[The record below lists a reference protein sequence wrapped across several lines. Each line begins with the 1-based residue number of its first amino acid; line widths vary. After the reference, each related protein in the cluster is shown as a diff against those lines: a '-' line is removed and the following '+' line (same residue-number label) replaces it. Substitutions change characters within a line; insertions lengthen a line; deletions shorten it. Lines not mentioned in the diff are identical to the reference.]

1 MSPSPPR
8 LTHPLW
14 WSGIFWRVPILLLT
28 SPFSKIT
35 LLSGDF
41 FLTTKENLENV
52 ETPEEDKIN
61 NPQSHHSDIITPGA
75 DSLLAFFFFFFCL

>member
-1 MSPSPPR
+1 MHS
-8 LTHPLW
+8 LW

-35 LLSGDF
+35 LLSGIFF

-52 ETPEEDKIN
+52 EMPEDKIN
-61 NPQSHHSDIITPGA
+61 NPQPHHPDIITLGA
-75 DSLLAFFFFFFCL
+75 DSLLLFWEGGYKT